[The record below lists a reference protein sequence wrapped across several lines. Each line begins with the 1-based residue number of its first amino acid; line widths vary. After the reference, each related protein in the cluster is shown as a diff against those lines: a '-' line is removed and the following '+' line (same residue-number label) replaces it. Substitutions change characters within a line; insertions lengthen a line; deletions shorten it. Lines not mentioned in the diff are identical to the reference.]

1 MSGRPGNLSQIEIR
15 GQIGW
20 KSADTR
26 NGFRTQFG
34 LTITQIRYN

>member
-1 MSGRPGNLSQIEIR
+1 MSGWPGSLSQIAIR

-20 KSADTR
+20 KFTGTKNDL
-26 NGFRTQFG
+26 RTQFG